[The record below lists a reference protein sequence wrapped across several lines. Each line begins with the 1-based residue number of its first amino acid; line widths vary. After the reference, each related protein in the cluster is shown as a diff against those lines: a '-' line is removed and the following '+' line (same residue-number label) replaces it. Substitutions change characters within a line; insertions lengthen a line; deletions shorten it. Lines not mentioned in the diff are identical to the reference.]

1 MNPTTLRSILL
12 IDDDEIS
19 NLFNKI
25 FISKLDLDVKVEVAL
40 DGAKAIDFL
49 KERDLNSEHPLLEP
63 CLLLLDIRMP
73 IMNGWEFLEAYNNLL
88 NDEAKRSIVIVMLT
102 TSEDEGDVIKAMN
115 NPNIREI
122 IKKPL
127 SENKFNK
134 LINKFFV
141 KEKTS

>member
-1 MNPTTLRSILL
+1 
-12 IDDDEIS
+12 
-19 NLFNKI
+19 
-25 FISKLDLDVKVEVAL
+25 
-40 DGAKAIDFL
+40 
-49 KERDLNSEHPLLEP
+49 
-63 CLLLLDIRMP
+63 MP
-73 IMNGWEFLEAYNNLL
+73 IMNGWEFLEAYDNLL

-141 KEKTS
+141 KEKTSWLF

>member
-1 MNPTTLRSILL
+1 MNSAALKSILL

-25 FISKLDLDVKVEVAL
+25 FISKLDLDVNVEVAL
-40 DGAKAIDFL
+40 NGAKAMDFL
-49 KERDLNSEHPLLEP
+49 KERDLNGEHTLLEP

-73 IMNGWEFLEAYNNLL
+73 IMNGWEFLEAYDNLL

-141 KEKTS
+141 KEITS